1 METLRDDM
9 SITIEIP
16 KIPKNAFDTR
26 CERGYFCRKHECTW
40 WIAGGCKLASRL
52 APVAPDRAQA
62 RDSDVEGETHPAPE
76 HNG

>member
-9 SITIEIP
+9 SITI
-16 KIPKNAFDTR
+16 KVSKNAFDTR

-40 WIAGGCKLASRL
+40 WIDERCELASHL
-52 APVAPDRAQA
+52 TPVASGGVGE
-62 RDSDVEGETHPAPE
+62 SDGEDVGESRPVPE

>member
-16 KIPKNAFDTR
+16 KIPKNALDIW

-40 WIAGGCKLASRL
+40 WIDEWCELASRL
-52 APVAPDRAQA
+52 TPVAPDRAEA
-62 RDSDVEGETHPAPE
+62 RDGDDESSTRAGEHD
-76 HNG
+76 G

>member
-40 WIAGGCKLASRL
+40 WIAGGCELASRL
-52 APVAPDRAQA
+52 TPHQPGAAISRQSNGQA
-62 RDSDVEGETHPAPE
+62 ENPPRR
-76 HNG
+76 